1 MDRESIRK
9 FENTTKFSSAVFNNG
24 IEKLKH
30 LHAMHGNFKLHKD
43 HEDSLR
49 YCVADM
55 RNALAKIEVEIDEL
69 TSSTAPELPLSKR
82 FKY

>member
-1 MDRESIRK
+1 MDIEHIRK

-24 IEKLKH
+24 IEKLKR
-30 LHAMHGNFKLHKD
+30 LHATHGNFKLHKD

-55 RNALAKIEVEIDEL
+55 RNALAKIELEIDEL
-69 TSSTAPELPLSKR
+69 TSPTAPELPLSKR
-82 FKY
+82 FRY